1 MRQLVRKDN
10 EAYAIQRN
18 MRVSP
23 SKANAVLEM
32 IRGKKASEALNL
44 LKFSSRG
51 VAKNISKV
59 LNSAIANAENNHQL
73 DIDILKV
80 TEAYC
85 GKGMVMKRWRA
96 RAKGRPGRIN
106 KFLTNVT
113 IKVSEDQ
120 VKQIAD
126 HMRAVHEA
134 KKEDSLKINQEGI
147 DTAKKYS
154 WKNSSQTLIDK
165 AFE

>member
-1 MRQLVRKDN
+1 MSEKNKNIASAKAKSLKTSITKVKLVLK
-10 EAYAIQRN
+10 
-18 MRVSP
+18 
-23 SKANAVLEM
+23 M
-32 IRGKKASEALNL
+32 IRGKKAENALNIL
-44 LKFSSRG
+44 EFSKRRISNEITKILK
-51 VAKNISKV
+51 
-59 LNSAIANAENNHQL
+59 SAIANAENNHQL

-120 VKQIAD
+120 VKQ
-126 HMRAVHEA
+126 VNKEKA
-134 KKEDSLKINQEGI
+134 K
-147 DTAKKYS
+147 
-154 WKNSSQTLIDK
+154 
-165 AFE
+165 

>member
-44 LKFSSRG
+44 LKFSPRG

-59 LNSAIANAENNHQL
+59 LNSAIANA
-73 DIDILKV
+73 
-80 TEAYC
+80 
-85 GKGMVMKRWRA
+85 
-96 RAKGRPGRIN
+96 
-106 KFLTNVT
+106 
-113 IKVSEDQ
+113 
-120 VKQIAD
+120 
-126 HMRAVHEA
+126 
-134 KKEDSLKINQEGI
+134 
-147 DTAKKYS
+147 
-154 WKNSSQTLIDK
+154 KNPIRMAK
-165 AFE
+165 AFKNAVISGRDSYLAGRMKKNNFAKASSPSKGLI

>member
-1 MRQLVRKDN
+1 MKQLQRKDN
-10 EAYAIQRN
+10 EAYAILRN
-18 MRVSP
+18 LRVSP
-23 SKANAVLEM
+23 SKANSVLEM

-51 VAKNISKV
+51 IASEISKV

-85 GKGMVMKRWRA
+85 GKGVVMKRWRP

-113 IKVSEDQ
+113 IKVAEEQ
-120 VKQIAD
+120 AKQ
-126 HMRAVHEA
+126 
-134 KKEDSLKINQEGI
+134 KKEVS
-147 DTAKKYS
+147 
-154 WKNSSQTLIDK
+154 
-165 AFE
+165 

>member
-1 MRQLVRKDN
+1 MKQLQRKDN
-10 EAYAIQRN
+10 EAYAILRN
-18 MRVSP
+18 LRVSP
-23 SKANAVLEM
+23 SKANSVLEM

-51 VAKNISKV
+51 IAGEISKV

-85 GKGMVMKRWRA
+85 GKGMVMKRWRP

-113 IKVSEDQ
+113 IKVAEEQ
-120 VKQIAD
+120 
-126 HMRAVHEA
+126 A
-134 KKEDSLKINQEGI
+134 KK
-147 DTAKKYS
+147 KKEVS
-154 WKNSSQTLIDK
+154 
-165 AFE
+165 

>member
-1 MRQLVRKDN
+1 MC
-10 EAYAIQRN
+10 
-18 MRVSP
+18 
-23 SKANAVLEM
+23 
-32 IRGKKASEALNL
+32 IRDS
-44 LKFSSRG
+44 
-51 VAKNISKV
+51 
-59 LNSAIANAENNHQL
+59 SAIANAENNHQL

-120 VKQIAD
+120 VKE
-126 HMRAVHEA
+126 V
-134 KKEDSLKINQEGI
+134 KKEK
-147 DTAKKYS
+147 AK
-154 WKNSSQTLIDK
+154 
-165 AFE
+165 

>member
-1 MRQLVRKDN
+1 MKQIQRKDN
-10 EAYAIQRN
+10 EAYAILRN
-18 MRVSP
+18 VRVSP
-23 SKANAVLEM
+23 SKANSVLEM

-51 VAKNISKV
+51 IAGEISKV

-85 GKGMVMKRWRA
+85 GKGMVMKRWRP

-113 IKVSEDQ
+113 IKVAEEQ
-120 VKQIAD
+120 AKQ
-126 HMRAVHEA
+126 
-134 KKEDSLKINQEGI
+134 KKEVS
-147 DTAKKYS
+147 
-154 WKNSSQTLIDK
+154 
-165 AFE
+165 

>member
-1 MRQLVRKDN
+1 MKQLQRKDN
-10 EAYAIQRN
+10 EAYAILRDL
-18 MRVSP
+18 RVSP
-23 SKANAVLEM
+23 SKANSVLEM
-32 IRGKKASEALNL
+32 IRGKKASVALNL

-51 VAKNISKV
+51 VAGEISKV

-85 GKGMVMKRWRA
+85 GKGMVMKRWRP

-113 IKVSEDQ
+113 IKVAEEQ
-120 VKQIAD
+120 VKQ
-126 HMRAVHEA
+126 
-134 KKEDSLKINQEGI
+134 KKEVS
-147 DTAKKYS
+147 
-154 WKNSSQTLIDK
+154 
-165 AFE
+165 

>member
-1 MRQLVRKDN
+1 MKQLQRKDN
-10 EAYAIQRN
+10 EAYAILRN
-18 MRVSP
+18 LRVSP
-23 SKANAVLEM
+23 SKANSVLEM

-51 VAKNISKV
+51 IAGEISKV

-85 GKGMVMKRWRA
+85 GKGMVMKRWRP

-113 IKVSEDQ
+113 IKVAEEQ
-120 VKQIAD
+120 
-126 HMRAVHEA
+126 A
-134 KKEDSLKINQEGI
+134 KK
-147 DTAKKYS
+147 KKEAS
-154 WKNSSQTLIDK
+154 
-165 AFE
+165 

>member
-1 MRQLVRKDN
+1 MKQLQRKDN
-10 EAYAIQRN
+10 EAYAILRN
-18 MRVSP
+18 VRVSP
-23 SKANAVLEM
+23 SKANSVLEM

-51 VAKNISKV
+51 IAGEISKV

-85 GKGMVMKRWRA
+85 GKGMVMKRWRP

-113 IKVSEDQ
+113 IKVAEEQ
-120 VKQIAD
+120 AKQ
-126 HMRAVHEA
+126 
-134 KKEDSLKINQEGI
+134 KKEVS
-147 DTAKKYS
+147 
-154 WKNSSQTLIDK
+154 
-165 AFE
+165 

>member
-1 MRQLVRKDN
+1 MKELQRKDN
-10 EAYAIQRN
+10 EAYAILRN
-18 MRVSP
+18 LRVSP
-23 SKANAVLEM
+23 SKANSVLEM

-51 VAKNISKV
+51 VAGEISKV

-85 GKGMVMKRWRA
+85 GKGMVMKRWRP
-96 RAKGRPGRIN
+96 RAKGRPGIIN

-113 IKVSEDQ
+113 IKVAEEQ
-120 VKQIAD
+120 VKQ
-126 HMRAVHEA
+126 
-134 KKEDSLKINQEGI
+134 KKEVS
-147 DTAKKYS
+147 
-154 WKNSSQTLIDK
+154 
-165 AFE
+165 

>member
-1 MRQLVRKDN
+1 MKQLQRKDN
-10 EAYAIQRN
+10 EAYAILRN
-18 MRVSP
+18 LRVSP
-23 SKANAVLEM
+23 SKANSVLEM

-44 LKFSSRG
+44 LRFSSRG
-51 VAKNISKV
+51 VAGEISKV

-85 GKGMVMKRWRA
+85 GKGMVMKRWRP

-113 IKVSEDQ
+113 IKVAEEQ
-120 VKQIAD
+120 AKQ
-126 HMRAVHEA
+126 
-134 KKEDSLKINQEGI
+134 KKEVS
-147 DTAKKYS
+147 
-154 WKNSSQTLIDK
+154 
-165 AFE
+165 

>member
-1 MRQLVRKDN
+1 MKQLQRKDN
-10 EAYAIQRN
+10 EAYAILRN
-18 MRVSP
+18 LRVSP
-23 SKANAVLEM
+23 SKANSVLEM

-51 VAKNISKV
+51 IAGEISKV

-85 GKGMVMKRWRA
+85 GKGMVMKRWRP

-106 KFLTNVT
+106 KHLTNVT
-113 IKVSEDQ
+113 IKVAEVQ
-120 VKQIAD
+120 NKKLEK
-126 HMRAVHEA
+126 EA
-134 KKEDSLKINQEGI
+134 
-147 DTAKKYS
+147 
-154 WKNSSQTLIDK
+154 
-165 AFE
+165 

>member
-1 MRQLVRKDN
+1 MKQLQRKDN
-10 EAYAIQRN
+10 EAYAILRN
-18 MRVSP
+18 LRVSP
-23 SKANAVLEM
+23 SKANSVLEM

-44 LKFSSRG
+44 LKFSTRG
-51 VAKNISKV
+51 IAGEISKV

-85 GKGMVMKRWRA
+85 GKGMVMKRWRP

-113 IKVSEDQ
+113 IKVAEEQ
-120 VKQIAD
+120 AKQ
-126 HMRAVHEA
+126 
-134 KKEDSLKINQEGI
+134 KKEVS
-147 DTAKKYS
+147 
-154 WKNSSQTLIDK
+154 
-165 AFE
+165 

>member
-44 LKFSSRG
+44 LKFSTRG

-120 VKQIAD
+120 VKE
-126 HMRAVHEA
+126 V
-134 KKEDSLKINQEGI
+134 KKEK
-147 DTAKKYS
+147 AK
-154 WKNSSQTLIDK
+154 
-165 AFE
+165 